1 MYFWILNEL
10 KNFMKKTIEQ
20 AYGVCKRRRKDH
32 HHSHNDGSQ
41 YDKMIKTHPE
51 GHFTKHHTSMR
62 VHGYMELSKDLKTG
76 GGGKGKSP
84 NFYFLYFF
92 FVFFFV
98 FFGKHIYTHCNIQ
111 CISITQAYS
120 QGICIH
126 SCTHTHIKI
135 YKTAR

>member
-1 MYFWILNEL
+1 MY
-10 KNFMKKTIEQ
+10 
-20 AYGVCKRRRKDH
+20 VRRRKDH
-32 HHSHNDGSQ
+32 HHPHNDGSQ

-92 FVFFFV
+92 FFPVN
-98 FFGKHIYTHCNIQ
+98 IYTH
-111 CISITQAYS
+111 TV
-120 QGICIH
+120 
-126 SCTHTHIKI
+126 I
-135 YKTAR
+135 YNVYQ